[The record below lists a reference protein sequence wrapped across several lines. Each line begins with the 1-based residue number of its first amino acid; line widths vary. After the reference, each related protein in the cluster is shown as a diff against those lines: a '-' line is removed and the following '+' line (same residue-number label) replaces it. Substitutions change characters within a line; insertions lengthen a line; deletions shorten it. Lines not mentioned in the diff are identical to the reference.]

1 MKIGFRITLAIS
13 AVFIGTIFAVWA
25 YLFWTAPGRA
35 SLKQLIETTIAS
47 ALGGSASI
55 GDLDGALPGEFIL
68 EDVRLADNGEDWLII
83 DRAELRWRPF
93 ALLSRKVI
101 VDLAHVEGA
110 RLQSA
115 PPKKPDD
122 REKPRGFELPDRL
135 PRLTVGDLKIT
146 DFRVAPPVA
155 REEVRLDGAGS
166 VKMGGRVLSIKLA
179 GASSGDRDYFD
190 ARIERTG
197 DALAATVV
205 LKSDADG
212 AVASIAR
219 LGGPLFV
226 EANGDGP
233 LANYKLQFTSSLGA
247 YGALNGTASGD
258 LERMETIG
266 FSANA
271 ELGEKLSNTSKII
284 GPKAAFSG
292 EFSPL
297 DDGGELRLTRFQSA
311 LGAAEGTARWR
322 NRNKALETVAI
333 KAAANLD
340 ENWRPDIRPYI
351 GDKISVDGELRPK
364 GEAYVADGE
373 VRATHFDSAL
383 NSVATDLRAFV
394 RGPAIVTLKANDT
407 LPGILADGA
416 DASGDFELLLGDS
429 IKARSLSLK
438 TAHGGT
444 FKGDASYNFDT
455 RAFAVKG
462 DVSAP
467 PEMISAL
474 NAKLAAKRN
483 ASGGVDIKGTPDK
496 FSGTTTAVLPPLLFD
511 GKAFPATRLSVA
523 FADAPGAPS
532 GQISLRAVDDSLR
545 LQSNFAR
552 SANGAMRA
560 NGIDY
565 IGADFA
571 LKGDA
576 EILPDGGGV
585 DVDLAYRGVDAAE
598 PWPGV
603 PLAGDFTVNGS
614 VARGAASNSL
624 TVKAGALSSRSWS
637 VEGLSA
643 TAEGPSSRLAVKASA
658 ASLAVRGATP
668 AKDVKSEI
676 IAAFQK
682 SLELIVTKLSADLAG
697 APVTLSEPA
706 RIKFSDGVSVEK
718 FRAAIGQNGS
728 LAIDAGVSKKRWR
741 AKIAARRA
749 PIVSAASVIDLDLD
763 LDTDRKTPANGQFT
777 MSSLLTKTE
786 NASFSGN
793 VVWNGRSVAISS
805 ANRNEALDLSLS
817 LPVHLTRTPSINI
830 STDGPLSGEAR
841 YAGRVETI
849 AGFLPAALQSIE
861 GAMTFNG
868 SASGTLAEPKLTG
881 DLAVSG
887 GAFTELSTGLSI
899 VNIEATA
906 RAESA
911 LSGSRI
917 DFSATGAGLR
927 QKEKTVSASGTITLG
942 KEQRLASKMTLKGAK
957 LSAGPITEAEA
968 TGEIGLSGPFSDLLA
983 KGDITVKS
991 LDARV
996 FTPETT
1002 GLVDIKVVR
1011 MNGDGEPIF
1020 TATASSAPTA
1030 ISYAIGVT
1038 GNDRIFIRGRGL
1050 ESEWRAD
1057 VHIAGRADA
1066 PIILGSMTMRDGE
1079 ITFAGRRFDMTKGD
1093 ISFDRLS
1100 INNPSLDLRA
1110 ERETKSGTLAAIEIE
1125 GRARAP
1131 KISLTSTPAL
1141 PQEDIM
1147 ALILFDKPASELSAI
1162 ESLQVAEG
1170 LAELGGIGPFGG
1182 AGITGSARQALGLDL
1197 LNVNVDQADGA
1208 ASSLTVG
1215 KYVADG
1221 LFVSATQDARGENGS
1236 VRIEYEIDRSFTVE
1250 TELRQDGD
1258 QKASVNWKH
1267 DF

>member
-1 MKIGFRITLAIS
+1 MKIAFRTTLAIA
-13 AVFIGTIFAVWA
+13 AVLIGTIFAVWA
-25 YLFWTAPGRA
+25 YLFWTPPGRA
-35 SLKQLIETTIAS
+35 SLEHLIEARFAS
-47 ALGGSASI
+47 ALGGNAAV
-55 GDLDGALPGEFIL
+55 GALKGFLPGEIIL
-68 EDVRLADNGEDWLII
+68 EDVRLAYNGEDWFIV
-83 DRAELRWRPF
+83 DRAELKWRPF
-93 ALLSRKVI
+93 ALLSGEI
-101 VDLAHVEGA
+101 TVDLVHVEGA
-110 RLQSA
+110 RLLNA

-122 REKPRGFELPDRL
+122 RKKPRGFELPDRL
-135 PRLTVGDLKIT
+135 PRLTIGDLKIT
-146 DFRVAPPVA
+146 NFRVATSVA
-155 REEVRLDGAGS
+155 GDEVRLDGAGS
-166 VKMGGRVLSIKLA
+166 ARMGGRVLSINLA
-179 GASSGDRDYFD
+179 ATSSGDHDYFD

-197 DALAATVV
+197 DALTTNIV
-205 LKSDADG
+205 LKSDASG

-219 LGGPLFV
+219 LGGPIFL
-226 EANGDGP
+226 EATGDGP
-233 LANYKLQFTSSLGA
+233 LADYKLRFTSSFGA
-247 YGALNGTASGD
+247 YGVLGGTVSGD

-266 FSANA
+266 FSVDA

-284 GPKAAFSG
+284 GPKAALAG
-292 EFSPL
+292 EFSL
-297 DDGGELRLTRFQSA
+297 FDNGGELRLTRFQSA

-322 NRNKALETVAI
+322 NRNKALGTLAI
-333 KAAANLD
+333 KASADLD
-340 ENWRPDIRPYI
+340 ETWRPDIRPYI

-364 GEAYVADGE
+364 GGAYIADGD
-373 VRATHFDSAL
+373 VRATHFDGTL

-394 RGPAIVTLKANDT
+394 RGPAIVTLNANDA
-407 LPGILADGA
+407 LPGILANGA
-416 DASGDFELLLGDS
+416 DASGDFELLLGES
-429 IKARSLSLK
+429 VKATPISLK

-444 FKGDASYNFDT
+444 FKGDARYNFDT

-462 DVSAP
+462 DVSAT
-467 PEMISAL
+467 PEMILSL

-483 ASGGVDIKGTPDK
+483 ASGRADIKGTPDK
-496 FSGTTTAVLPPLLFD
+496 FAGTAVAVLPPLRFD
-511 GKAFPATRLSVA
+511 GKAFPAMRLSLA
-523 FADAPGAPS
+523 FADAPAAPS
-532 GQISLRAVDDSLR
+532 GQVSLRAVDDSLR

-552 SANGAMRA
+552 SADGAMRA
-560 NGIDY
+560 SGIDY

-585 DVDLAYRGVDAAE
+585 NVDLAYRGVDAAE

-603 PLAGDFTVNGS
+603 PLAGDFIVKGS
-614 VARGAASNSL
+614 VARGAASNNL

-643 TAEGPSSRLAVKASA
+643 IAEGPSSRLAVKASA
-658 ASLAVRGATP
+658 ASLAVKGATP
-668 AKDVKSEI
+668 AKDVTADM

-682 SLELIVTKLSADLAG
+682 TPNLTLTKLSADLAG
-697 APVTLSEPA
+697 APVTLSESA
-706 RIKFSDGVSVEK
+706 RIEFSDGVSVEK
-718 FRAAIGQNGS
+718 FRAAIGRNGS
-728 LAIDAGVSKKRWR
+728 LAIDGGVSKKRWR
-741 AKIAARRA
+741 AKIAARQA

-777 MSSLLTKTE
+777 MSSLLAKTE

-793 VVWNGRSVAISS
+793 VVWDGRSIAISS
-805 ANRNEALDLSLS
+805 TGGNQALDLSLS
-817 LPVHLTRTPSINI
+817 LPARLTRTPSLGI
-830 STDGPLSGEAR
+830 STEGPLNGEAR
-841 YAGRVETI
+841 YAGRIETI

-861 GAMTFNG
+861 GAITFSG
-868 SASGTLAEPKLTG
+868 RASGTLAEPRLAG
-881 DLAVSG
+881 DLAVSD

-899 VNIEATA
+899 VNIDATA

-911 LSGSRI
+911 LSGSQI
-917 DFSATGAGLR
+917 DFSATGTGVR
-927 QKEKTVSASGTITLG
+927 QKEKTISAGGTITLG
-942 KEQRLASKMTLKGAK
+942 KERHLASRMTLKAAK

-968 TGEIGLSGPFSDLLA
+968 TGEIDLSGPFSDLLA
-983 KGDITVKS
+983 KGDITVRS

-1002 GLVDIKVVR
+1002 GLVDINVVR
-1011 MNGDGEPIF
+1011 VNGDGEPVF
-1020 TATASSAPTA
+1020 AAKASSAPTA
-1030 ISYAIGVT
+1030 ISYAIGVS

-1057 VHIAGRADA
+1057 IQISGRADA
-1066 PIILGSMTMRDGE
+1066 PIILGSLTLKDGD

-1100 INNPSLDLRA
+1100 VNDPSLDLRA
-1110 ERETKSGTLAAIEIE
+1110 ERETKSGTLAAIVIE

-1131 KISLTSTPAL
+1131 KISLTSTPAF

-1197 LNVNVDQADGA
+1197 LNVNVDQADSA

-1215 KYVADG
+1215 KYTADG

-1236 VRIEYEIDRSFTVE
+1236 VRIEYEIDQSFTVE

>member
-1 MKIGFRITLAIS
+1 MKTGFRITLVIA
-13 AVFIGTIFAVWA
+13 AVFIGAIFAAWA
-25 YLFWTAPGRA
+25 YLFWTPPGCA
-35 SLKQLIETTIAS
+35 SLKQLIEARIAS

-55 GDLDGALPGEFIL
+55 SDLDGALPGEVIL
-68 EDVRLADNGEDWLII
+68 EDVRLADNGEDWLIV
-83 DRAELRWRPF
+83 DRAELRWRPS
-93 ALLSRKVI
+93 ALLSKTI
-101 VDLAHVEGA
+101 AVDLAHVEGA
-110 RLQSA
+110 RLLKT

-146 DFRVAPPVA
+146 NFRVAPSLA
-155 REEVRLDGAGS
+155 GEEVRLDGAGS
-166 VKMGGRVLSIKLA
+166 VRMGGRVLSINLA
-179 GASSGDRDYFD
+179 ATSSGDRDYFD

-197 DALAATVV
+197 DALAATIV
-205 LKSDADG
+205 LKSDASG
-212 AVASIAR
+212 AIASIAR
-219 LGGPLFV
+219 LGGPIFV
-226 EANGDGP
+226 EAKGDGP
-233 LANYKLQFTSSLGA
+233 LADYKLQFKSSLGA
-247 YGALNGTASGD
+247 YGVLNGTVSGD

-266 FSANA
+266 FSADA
-271 ELGEKLSNTSKII
+271 ELGEKLSNTSKIV
-284 GPKAAFSG
+284 GSKAAFAG

-297 DDGGELRLTRFQSA
+297 ADGGELRVAHFRSA

-322 NRNKALETVAI
+322 NRNKAIDTLAI
-333 KAAANLD
+333 KASADLD

-351 GDKISVDGELRPK
+351 GDEISVDGELRPK
-364 GEAYVADGE
+364 GGAYVAGGD
-373 VRATHFDSAL
+373 VRATHFDGAL

-394 RGPAIVTLKANDT
+394 RGPAIITLKANDA

-416 DASGDFELLLGDS
+416 DASGDFELLPGDS
-429 IKARSLSLK
+429 IRATPISLK

-444 FKGDASYNFDT
+444 FKGEARYNFDT

-474 NAKLAAKRN
+474 NAKLSAKRN

-496 FSGTTTAVLPPLLFD
+496 FAGTAVAVLPPLLVD
-511 GKAFPATRLSVA
+511 GKAFPATRLSLA
-523 FADAPGAPS
+523 FADAPAAPS

-560 NGIDY
+560 SGIDY

-571 LKGDA
+571 LKGNA
-576 EILPDGGGV
+576 AVLPDGGGV

-603 PLAGDFTVNGS
+603 RLAGDFTVKGS
-614 VARGAASNSL
+614 VARGAVSNSL

-658 ASLAVRGATP
+658 ASLAVKGATP
-668 AKDVKSEI
+668 TRDVTADV
-676 IAAFQK
+676 IAVFQK
-682 SLELIVTKLSADLAG
+682 MLSLTLTKLSADLAG

-706 RIKFSDGVSVEK
+706 RIEFIDGVSVEK
-718 FRAAIGQNGS
+718 FRAAIGRNGS
-728 LAIDAGVSKKRWR
+728 FAIDGGVSKKRWR
-741 AKIAARRA
+741 ARIAARQA

-763 LDTDRKTPANGQFT
+763 LDTDRPTPANGAFT

-786 NASFSGN
+786 NASFSGDI
-793 VVWNGRSVAISS
+793 VWDGRSIAISS
-805 ANRNEALDLSLS
+805 AGGNEALDLSLS
-817 LPVHLTRTPSINI
+817 LPARLTRAPSLRV
-830 STDGPLSGEAR
+830 STEGALSGEAR
-841 YAGRVETI
+841 YAGRIETI

-861 GAMTFNG
+861 GAMTFDG
-868 SASGTLAEPKLTG
+868 RASGTLAEPKLAG

-899 VNIEATA
+899 VNIDATA

-917 DFSATGAGLR
+917 DFSATGTGVR
-927 QKEKTVSASGTITLG
+927 QKEKTISAGGTITLG
-942 KEQRLASKMTLKGAK
+942 KEQRLASRMTLNAAK
-957 LSAGPITEAEA
+957 LSAGPITEVEA
-968 TGEIGLSGPFSDLLA
+968 TGDIDLSGPFSDLLA
-983 KGDITVKS
+983 KGDITVRS

-1002 GLVDIKVVR
+1002 GLVDINVVR
-1011 MNGDGEPIF
+1011 VNGDGESVFSAKTSP
-1020 TATASSAPTA
+1020 APTA
-1030 ISYAIGVT
+1030 ISYAIGVS

-1050 ESEWRAD
+1050 ESEWRAN
-1057 VHIAGRADA
+1057 VRIAGRADA
-1066 PIILGSMTMRDGE
+1066 PVILGSMTMKDGE

-1110 ERETKSGTLAAIEIE
+1110 ERETKSGTLAVIVIE
-1125 GRARAP
+1125 GRGRAP

-1182 AGITGSARQALGLDL
+1182 NGITGSARQALGLDL

-1236 VRIEYEIDRSFTVE
+1236 VRIEYEIDQSFTVE

-1258 QKASVNWKH
+1258 QKASINWKH